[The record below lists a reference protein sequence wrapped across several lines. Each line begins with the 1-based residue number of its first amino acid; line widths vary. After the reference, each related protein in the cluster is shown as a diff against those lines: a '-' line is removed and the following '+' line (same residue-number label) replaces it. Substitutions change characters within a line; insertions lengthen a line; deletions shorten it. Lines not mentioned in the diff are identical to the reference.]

1 MLLFHV
7 VFQTIAISL
16 KGTNLPSPAPLHLQP
31 LIFCFTEKTNMYL
44 NSNYF
49 SLLI

>member
-7 VFQTIAISL
+7 VFQTKAISL

-31 LIFCFTEKTNMYL
+31 LICFTEKTNM
-44 NSNYF
+44 
-49 SLLI
+49 